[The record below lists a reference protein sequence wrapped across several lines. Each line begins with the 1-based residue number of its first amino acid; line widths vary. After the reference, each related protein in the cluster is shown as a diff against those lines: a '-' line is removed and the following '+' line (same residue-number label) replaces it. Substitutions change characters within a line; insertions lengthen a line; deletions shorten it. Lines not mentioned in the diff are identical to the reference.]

1 MTTADK
7 PSSSRQHAHMRI
19 LCPHC
24 QAIYQLP
31 AVDADTL
38 LVCHRCNSEFRIGEQ
53 SDGAPNEDSH
63 TPSDEATPGLF
74 VSSAETS
81 EAEQTTKTPPAVE
94 EQAPARVQTQAKP
107 AKTAPETAAQPEKT
121 TAPTSAESR
130 RESPPSASA
139 IDHPVEVDAEKALLA
154 PPPRSK
160 ARIMP
165 WLFTMLVVIAG
176 SGFWFNHDAWLDD
189 PWLRS
194 VLLNIGAPVQLRD
207 KDWFITPD
215 SVDATWIKRSQ
226 NNTVLVITGEVVNR
240 LQTDLPPPAIH
251 FTLYAR
257 DNPDAQILERDL
269 TITRPPLMQAIRKTP
284 FTPPP
289 PDTTP
294 VSALGKRGFVLVLE
308 NMPQNAGNFTLSPAI
323 R

>member
-1 MTTADK
+1 MITADK
-7 PSSSRQHAHMRI
+7 PASSRQYARMRI

-31 AVDADTL
+31 EVDADTL
-38 LVCHRCNSEFRIGEQ
+38 LVCHRCNTEFRIG
-53 SDGAPNEDSH
+53 NEAANVQNDES
-63 TPSDEATPGLF
+63 TPDLF
-74 VSSAETS
+74 VASVKAVEP
-81 EAEQTTKTPPAVE
+81 EQTAAAPPPQ
-94 EQAPARVQTQAKP
+94 EQAEKPVQIPPQPTE
-107 AKTAPETAAQPEKT
+107 TAPEPEPEKAT
-121 TAPTSAESR
+121 EILA
-130 RESPPSASA
+130 ESPP
-139 IDHPVEVDAEKALLA
+139 PVSDSDETVEDDNEETPLA

-165 WLFTMLVVIAG
+165 WLLTMLIVIAG
-176 SGFWFNHDAWLDD
+176 SGFWFNHEAWLDD

-194 VLLNIGAPVQLRD
+194 VLLNIGAPIQVRD
-207 KDWFITPD
+207 KDWLITPE
-215 SVDATWIKRSQ
+215 SIDATWIKRSQ
-226 NNTVLVITGEVVNR
+226 NDTVLVITGEVVNR
-240 LQTDLPPPAIH
+240 LQSELPPPAIH

-269 TITRPPLMQAIRKTP
+269 TITRPPLMQAIRQTP

-289 PDTTP
+289 RDTTP

-308 NMPQNAGNFTLSPAI
+308 NMPQNSGNFTLSPTI